1 MSKLPH
7 VFSDASV
14 TQTQTVLS
22 VVSTHLGIK
31 KQIVLNKVVST
42 HKAEELAL
50 LVAKKLT
57 LGTKCMYFTDNLH
70 LAYRYGQEVNWIP
83 RELNKEA
90 DKLTKVT
97 KNALLPSGIGDYIIK
112 HYSYTKRLKL
122 VNAILKKNYEDLQQV
137 SRHIGNIPYLG
148 KQLVR
153 TFFTAKEYP
162 KQVSKKL
169 TNINQFKDKEIIQL
183 FKTIKKD

>member
-22 VVSTHLGIK
+22 VVSSHLGIK

-90 DKLTKVT
+90 DKLTKVA
-97 KNALLPSGIGDYIIK
+97 KNATLPSGIGDYIIK
-112 HYSYTKRLKL
+112 NYDYKKKTK
-122 VNAILKKNYEDLQQV
+122 
-137 SRHIGNIPYLG
+137 
-148 KQLVR
+148 
-153 TFFTAKEYP
+153 
-162 KQVSKKL
+162 VSKRYSQKEL
-169 TNINQFKDKEIIQL
+169 RRLTASIKAYRKSSILRKTISTNIL
-183 FKTIKKD
+183 HS